1 MRGRASGGNDDAPAS
16 YFLANRG
23 AAAGGDF
30 GGAGPAGGS
39 ACGTFFGFFA
49 SLLPR

>member
-1 MRGRASGGNDDAPAS
+1 MRR
-16 YFLANRG
+16 YFLVNRGGG
-23 AAAGGDF
+23 AAAGGDAA
-30 GGAGPAGGS
+30 GAGAAGGS

>member
-1 MRGRASGGNDDAPAS
+1 MRR
-16 YFLANRG
+16 YFLVNRG
-23 AAAGGDF
+23 GSAAAGGDAA
-30 GGAGPAGGS
+30 GAGAAGGS